1 MQKEKIIKKYENMLS
16 IEKDDDIKNLLLD
29 FIKDL
34 KSITTT
40 TYIKENTGTIY
51 L

>member
-1 MQKEKIIKKYENMLS
+1 MQKEKLIKKYQDMLS
-16 IEKDDDIKNLLLD
+16 LEKDDNIKNLLLD

-40 TYIKENTGTIY
+40 TYIKENTGNIY